1 MFLNS
6 RAIAFFLAIA
16 ITLITT
22 AVLLILGHVSLLISG
37 IITLISFISSYLII
51 FFTLRFFIF
60 REIRR
65 IYKNLEQLKRGDF
78 NLSDMEYSNNKNQ
91 LKRLNQEIFSYA
103 NIKQQEIN
111 ELKKIEL
118 YRKEFL
124 ANVSHELKTPLFA
137 AQGFVHTLLDGAVKD
152 KNVRTKF
159 LKKAA
164 KSLAGLDKLVQD
176 LLTISQMEA
185 GNIKMHYS
193 DFNFYNLVDEVF
205 EQFEGKAEKKDLKLS
220 FSETSPRDIMV
231 YADRE
236 RIYQVMI
243 NLVSNGIKYTTEKGG
258 KVMVNIIPGKEEII
272 VEVTD
277 DGIGIPQ
284 EDLNRIFERFY
295 RVDKSRSKDSGG
307 TGLGL
312 AIVKHILEAHNQKV
326 IVTSEM
332 GKGSTF
338 RFALPAAR
346 TEPSGVIQ

>member
-1 MFLNS
+1 
-6 RAIAFFLAIA
+6 
-16 ITLITT
+16 
-22 AVLLILGHVSLLISG
+22 
-37 IITLISFISSYLII
+37 
-51 FFTLRFFIF
+51 
-60 REIRR
+60 
-65 IYKNLEQLKRGDF
+65 
-78 NLSDMEYSNNKNQ
+78 
-91 LKRLNQEIFSYA
+91 
-103 NIKQQEIN
+103 
-111 ELKKIEL
+111 
-118 YRKEFL
+118 
-124 ANVSHELKTPLFA
+124 
-137 AQGFVHTLLDGAVKD
+137 
-152 KNVRTKF
+152 
-159 LKKAA
+159 
-164 KSLAGLDKLVQD
+164 
-176 LLTISQMEA
+176 
-185 GNIKMHYS
+185 MHYS
-193 DFNFYNLVDEVF
+193 NFNFYNLVDEVF